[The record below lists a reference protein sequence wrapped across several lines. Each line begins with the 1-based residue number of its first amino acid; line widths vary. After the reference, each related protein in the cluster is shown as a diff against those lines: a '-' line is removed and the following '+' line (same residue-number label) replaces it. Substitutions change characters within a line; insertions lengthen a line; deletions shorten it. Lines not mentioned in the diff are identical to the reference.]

1 MRHKGVP
8 KEETRQKVVEAAG
21 RSFRKHGYAG
31 IGVNGLAEA
40 AGVTSGAIY
49 SHFGSKDG
57 AFSVALAA
65 GLDEVIE
72 GVPEFR
78 RQHGSDW
85 VKAFVDYYLS
95 KSHRNDLE
103 TGCAM
108 ATLTAEVVR
117 FGADVHAIYE
127 KKMTAVAD
135 VVSKGLAGGS
145 DDELRARAWSML
157 GILIGGLNVTRAMK
171 SARASEEVA
180 KAIKAT
186 AVKAAGRTR
195 SSVPD

>member
-1 MRHKGVP
+1 M
-8 KEETRQKVVEAAG
+8 
-21 RSFRKHGYAG
+21 
-31 IGVNGLAEA
+31 
-40 AGVTSGAIY
+40 
-49 SHFGSKDG
+49 
-57 AFSVALAA
+57 
-65 GLDEVIE
+65 
-72 GVPEFR
+72 
-78 RQHGSDW
+78 
-85 VKAFVDYYLS
+85 DYYLS

-186 AVKAAGRTR
+186 AVKAAPA
-195 SSVPD
+195 SKC

>member
-8 KEETRQKVVEAAG
+8 KDETRQKVVQAAG

-31 IGVNGLAEA
+31 IGVNGLAQA

-57 AFSVALAA
+57 AFCVALTA

-108 ATLTAEVVR
+108 ATLTGEVVR
-117 FGADVHAIYE
+117 FGANVHVIYE
-127 KKMTAVAD
+127 KKMTAIAD
-135 VVSKGLAGGS
+135 LVSQGLAGGS
-145 DDELRARAWSML
+145 DEEIRARAWSML
-157 GILIGGLNVTRAMK
+157 GILIGGINVTRAMK

-180 KAIKAT
+180 EAIKAA

-195 SSVPD
+195 SSVPE